1 MVSRRR
7 PSLSTPSCLAMSG
20 GVLNSRSFG
29 SSLGG
34 SAVAELGSRPHRG
47 LRRPTSP
54 IIARGTT
61 SRTQSKRQGFPMV
74 DTRRFLEFSYPEMLR
89 CLLRENLPLLSSSQ
103 VDSEREFFSREPRLF
118 NGGYGFGS
126 RGTLGDC
133 ASWKRLLSCQLSYFK
148 FGLTIIVRSFVLH
161 LLPLV
166 VTQEQLDCAKE
177 AIKSTVLMNLES
189 RIVVVLIKS
198 WMASDN
204 PSLHPAVFHLSNIS
218 VCSQWLEPLQVH
230 LALVTNLQIHNIS

>member
-74 DTRRFLEFSYPEMLR
+74 DTRRFLEFSYPESGKQCHCRYTLPNELR
-89 CLLRENLPLLSSSQ
+89 NG
-103 VDSEREFFSREPRLF
+103 SEKSR
-118 NGGYGFGS
+118 GFG
-126 RGTLGDC
+126 
-133 ASWKRLLSCQLSYFK
+133 
-148 FGLTIIVRSFVLH
+148 FVQFATVQDVDRAIQQKNGSPVSVQVKDSDAKDEADEISPAEKHKGKSHKADPEQLH
-161 LLPLV
+161 LLSN
-166 VTQEQLDCAKE
+166 DAK
-177 AIKSTVLMNLES
+177 
-189 RIVVVLIKS
+189 
-198 WMASDN
+198 
-204 PSLHPAVFHLSNIS
+204 
-218 VCSQWLEPLQVH
+218 
-230 LALVTNLQIHNIS
+230 

>member
-103 VDSEREFFSREPRLF
+103 VDSEREFFSRGIKRVCTKYVL
-118 NGGYGFGS
+118 
-126 RGTLGDC
+126 TL
-133 ASWKRLLSCQLSYFK
+133 STKS
-148 FGLTIIVRSFVLH
+148 LT
-161 LLPLV
+161 LPSKAW
-166 VTQEQLDCAKE
+166 DF
-177 AIKSTVLMNLES
+177 
-189 RIVVVLIKS
+189 LINSKYHS
-198 WMASDN
+198 
-204 PSLHPAVFHLSNIS
+204 
-218 VCSQWLEPLQVH
+218 
-230 LALVTNLQIHNIS
+230 